1 MRKPTLTSQ
10 GARTSSIGGTSPALA
25 TCSLFAQGR
34 SGARRSPSPSL
45 AEGAIVEDLRAWQLR
60 CLIFVGAGDA
70 DFLDQA
76 REAVDDIP

>member
-1 MRKPTLTSQ
+1 MGGSRRRLSWTIRDRLPRRLSRRALGRRSERLHLVGQ
-10 GARTSSIGGTSPALA
+10 GAWCSPIGGTSPA
-25 TCSLFAQGR
+25 
-34 SGARRSPSPSL
+34 
-45 AEGAIVEDLRAWQLR
+45 LR

>member
-1 MRKPTLTSQ
+1 
-10 GARTSSIGGTSPALA
+10 
-25 TCSLFAQGR
+25 
-34 SGARRSPSPSL
+34 
-45 AEGAIVEDLRAWQLR
+45 VWQLR